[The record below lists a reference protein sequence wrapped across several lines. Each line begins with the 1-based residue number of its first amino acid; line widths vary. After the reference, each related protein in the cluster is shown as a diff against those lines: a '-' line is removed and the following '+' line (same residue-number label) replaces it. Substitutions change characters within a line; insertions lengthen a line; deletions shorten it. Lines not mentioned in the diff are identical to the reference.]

1 MERSEVMSAALAG
14 EDSRHQF
21 KELVANADALA
32 AEMAAM
38 LNTDGGTI
46 YIGIVDKV
54 GDIRPLDS
62 TEVAKTN
69 LLIANAATN
78 NVKPAFSPI
87 VENVAFDD
95 GVVMC
100 LKIPKGL
107 SKPYM
112 TNSGTVWVKCG
123 SDKRRVTAKEEL
135 LRMFQESGSLHG
147 DEMPVPDATLDDF
160 DVSYFKSVFE
170 RITDMRFEEQ
180 TIPLVRL
187 LANMNLMRDG
197 RLSVA
202 GMVLFGN
209 ENVRYK
215 LSRAGVKAVCYAGT
229 ELADDSYADR
239 GEFYGKLA
247 DIYQQTVSFCMRNV
261 GKRQAEMS
269 FNSQGDAVV
278 PKIVFEELVT
288 NSLIHRDFF
297 VADTVKVFV
306 FSDRVEIVSPGH
318 LPNSLTIEN
327 ILSGNSCARNNVI
340 VSYAT
345 RLVQFSG
352 LGSGIRRALRAYK
365 DIEFEDDRVNNRF
378 KVVIRLPE
386 REGSGSVGE

>member
-21 KELVANADALA
+21 KERVVNADALA

-46 YIGIVDKV
+46 YVGIVDKV
-54 GDIRPLDS
+54 GDIRPLGPE
-62 TEVAKTN
+62 EVANTN

-87 VENVAFDD
+87 VENVAFDN

-112 TNSGTVWVKCG
+112 TNTGTVWVKCG

-135 LRMFQESGSLHG
+135 LRMFQESGALHG

-160 DVSYFKSVFE
+160 DEAYFKSVFE
-170 RITDMRFEEQ
+170 RITDMKLEEQ
-180 TIPLVRL
+180 TVPLVRL
-187 LANMNLMRDG
+187 LENMNLMRG
-197 RLSVA
+197 GHLSVA
-202 GMVLFGN
+202 GVVLFGN
-209 ENVRYK
+209 GNARYK
-215 LSRAGVKAVCYAGT
+215 FSRASVKAVCYVGAD
-229 ELADDSYADR
+229 LADDSYVDR
-239 GEFYGKLA
+239 GEFYGKLV
-247 DIYQQTVSFCMRNV
+247 DVYQQTVSFCMRNV
-261 GKRQAEMS
+261 GSRQAGMS
-269 FNSQGDAVV
+269 FNSQGDALV
-278 PKIVFEELVT
+278 PKVVFEELVT
-288 NSLIHRDFF
+288 NALIHRDFL

-306 FSDRVEIVSPGH
+306 FSDRIEIVNPGH

-365 DIEFEDDRVNNRF
+365 DIEFEDDRENNRF
-378 KVVIRLPE
+378 KVIIRLPV
-386 REGSGSVGE
+386 RGGE

>member
-1 MERSEVMSAALAG
+1 
-14 EDSRHQF
+14 
-21 KELVANADALA
+21 
-32 AEMAAM
+32 
-38 LNTDGGTI
+38 
-46 YIGIVDKV
+46 
-54 GDIRPLDS
+54 
-62 TEVAKTN
+62 
-69 LLIANAATN
+69 
-78 NVKPAFSPI
+78 
-87 VENVAFDD
+87 
-95 GVVMC
+95 
-100 LKIPKGL
+100 
-107 SKPYM
+107 
-112 TNSGTVWVKCG
+112 
-123 SDKRRVTAKEEL
+123 
-135 LRMFQESGSLHG
+135 MFQESGSLHG

-229 ELADDSYADR
+229 ELADNSYADR

-288 NSLIHRDFF
+288 NALIHRDFF

-378 KVVIRLPE
+378 KAVIRFPE
-386 REGSGSVGE
+386 REGSGRVGE